1 MFFFFLQFIEIYP
14 SRLTNIIFILKTN
27 LFLLRMWTLKLKL
40 LKLEC
45 NQSVIEGLLCYDN
58 RRIGKRHEF
67 GAKWNGRGENAA
79 NA

>member
-1 MFFFFLQFIEIYP
+1 
-14 SRLTNIIFILKTN
+14 
-27 LFLLRMWTLKLKL
+27 MWTLKLKL

>member
-1 MFFFFLQFIEIYP
+1 
-14 SRLTNIIFILKTN
+14 
-27 LFLLRMWTLKLKL
+27 MWTLKLKL

-45 NQSVIEGLLCYDN
+45 TQSVIEGLLRYDN

-67 GAKWNGRGENAA
+67 RAKWNGRGENAE